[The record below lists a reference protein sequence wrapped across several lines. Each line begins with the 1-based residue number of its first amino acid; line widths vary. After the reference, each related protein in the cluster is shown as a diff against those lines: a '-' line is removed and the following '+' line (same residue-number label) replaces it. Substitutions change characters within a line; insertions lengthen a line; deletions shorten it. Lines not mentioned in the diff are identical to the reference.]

1 MAKRRK
7 NAREKRITIRL
18 YEDEYYKLK
27 EIVSVLGLTVS
38 DLVRE
43 ALREYLPKLGIK
55 VEVAKTFWTFYEDK
69 KVIQILYKIA
79 KVVLTLKRMED
90 QLRSCE
96 TDAVLRHELAE
107 IKEELGEIREML
119 MELLETLSHLSKGE
133 LK

>member
-1 MAKRRK
+1 MAKRRRD
-7 NAREKRITIRL
+7 AREKRITIRL

-38 DLVRE
+38 DIVRE

-69 KVIQILYKIA
+69 KLITILYKVA
-79 KVVLTLKRMED
+79 KVVLTLKQMEE
-90 QLRSCE
+90 QLRNCE
-96 TDAVLRHELAE
+96 MDAVLRHELAE

-119 MELLETLSHLSKGE
+119 TELLETLSHLSKGE